1 MTAKIIAI
9 CGHEGSGKS
18 TAAKF
23 IASSLARKG
32 YTTKVI
38 SFSAP
43 LKELCDSHLKIDKTN
58 RRALEEFAMDAR
70 RILGNNVFT
79 NVTFTEMR
87 LGTYDYYI
95 IDDLRYPHELSRLH
109 DSEHLTYIL
118 KTRSI
123 ESREADDTRLDE
135 LLTFVEV
142 NNIDII
148 QLPDNYEE
156 LYRFIE
162 KFIEL
167 VR

>member
-1 MTAKIIAI
+1 MTSKVIAI

-18 TAAKF
+18 TAARF
-23 IASSLARKG
+23 IASALIRKG
-32 YTTKVI
+32 YTTKII
-38 SFSAP
+38 SFSSP
-43 LKELCDSHLKIDKTN
+43 LKELCNEHLRVDKTN

-79 NVTFTEMR
+79 NVTFAEMR

-95 IDDLRYPHELSRLH
+95 IDDLRYPHELSKLH
-109 DSEHLTYIL
+109 DSDHLTYVL
-118 KTRSI
+118 KTRSVNA
-123 ESREADDTRLDE
+123 RETDDTRLDE
-135 LLTFVEV
+135 LLTFTEV

-148 QLPDNYEE
+148 QLPDDYEE
-156 LYRFIE
+156 LYRFVE